1 MTACRSRT
9 QGRGS
14 SWSIDSGCSTIAWMI
29 CCRSR
34 KRWCSQRIASAAE
47 KNVDFVVETLKNFG
61 VPFLAHVVG
70 ECTDKPN
77 LKQIF
82 SKHSEYSI
90 LITEYV
96 ERCFGYEGF
105 FTKSNVAELTRA
117 AGEDER
123 YHHGN
128 VFD

>member
-1 MTACRSRT
+1 MKAI
-9 QGRGS
+9 GS
-14 SWSIDSGCSTIAWMI
+14 ALLLS
-29 CCRSR
+29 
-34 KRWCSQRIASAAE
+34 
-47 KNVDFVVETLKNFG
+47 LFG
-61 VPFLAHVVG
+61 ALAHHVNFLAHVVG
-70 ECTDKPN
+70 ECTDTPN

-82 SKHSEYSI
+82 SKHSEYSV